1 MARNTRFG
9 DNHQGFQVE
18 TNTGSITYNQSQT
31 VGEIDRVCLRHLRCP
46 DSLKVKNRLKQSKDK
61 LLPESFEWIL
71 RDEKYETWRD
81 GDEVCLLWIKGGAGK
96 GKTMIAIGLV
106 EALSQ
111 FCKDKSGAITYFF
124 CQNADS
130 ELNTLEGM
138 MKGLILQ
145 LLHQQPA
152 LKECIRSRWNAAKNS
167 FDEDLT
173 SWRALWH
180 ILLEM
185 IDRCECSKLYLILDA
200 LDECRDGD
208 MDEFLKALVRNGL
221 HCPARVKWL
230 LTSRPL
236 DSAERALLA
245 GHEQIQLSLELESD
259 RLSGAVKAYITHK
272 VNELGHQQGYER
284 PLKNKLESQ
293 LQEQSEGTFLWV
305 SLVCKMLE
313 NVCPEE
319 SLAAIQNVPHGL
331 QPLYGQV
338 FRQLGCGRA
347 RQVQMCMRLLK
358 VMMLAYRPLTMEQLA
373 TIAALVDDEDAS
385 LGPLII
391 RCASFLKLRGQT
403 VEFVHQSARDF
414 LAGKDAQ
421 LGLDS
426 HGTFGHYEVALS
438 CLSCLSK
445 YLKVNLLNLRPDSDK
460 QTIKEL
466 KAGGGT
472 IVLATLEYAA
482 IFWGQHFRD
491 IVDVNAPSHTLDKD
505 PIIDFLRGKL
515 LEWLECLSV
524 LDRLPVGLTTL
535 QLLTNVFKDE
545 QSSLAFLS
553 DSYRFL
559 SWHFSTLDNWPAQIY
574 ACAVIWSPES
584 SVVRKQ
590 NLNRLPWLRSVA
602 GLRPT
607 WGSGPRT
614 FVLNINNPPSK
625 WTFSSDGKRLAAL
638 CLNYEPDYLQSIS
651 YLKSISI
658 SIWDVETGSMQR
670 EVSLESTNCIDQMG
684 FSQDNQRLIWIFK
697 QTNAVQSWDIT
708 DEDVQSTP
716 VEYPGFG
723 ETVALSST
731 SMQVASMVSGHGILI
746 WDIATGKVRARISL
760 SHSSYDQRLFFS
772 IDGKR
777 LVCDVSDREFHILD
791 TTTGRFQKKLTKPP
805 GFLHCSAH
813 SPDGSQMTYQS
824 QLDPTNPGWYD
835 TLIWDTISGRTSLIE
850 SEYYGEE
857 IESEYYGEE
866 IESEYYGED
875 STQCL
880 EFSPDGKK
888 IAYESRNHGTIKV
901 WDISTDKPH
910 EILSEDAQSSVHL
923 LAFLPGDQII
933 SLTWGSRVHLW
944 DMKTLSTKQK
954 DPSPTNLQDVAF
966 SQDGTRILCCD
977 RENFMIVDARTGVI
991 QKTIPAP
998 VGRDKIRCARFL
1010 PGDENIVLGLDD
1022 GVVIWEAASGTFQR
1036 QSDQSVYGIALSPNG
1051 KYLAVARRTKIR
1063 IWNIRTRALKKTLKG
1078 GFFRPRLAFSPDC
1091 KQIASGNDRD
1101 LIIWDISRS
1110 LGASKFFGDTI
1121 GSHIPCKSPK
1131 KIRFQD
1137 PLYWEVL
1144 KFSVDGQQVLSNCG
1158 AFNVN
1163 AICEETKHKGVRNGL
1178 LPYLYLRRT
1187 YSEDGWICYGR
1198 QAFIKLPWGME
1209 SSCQDTRDERI
1220 AIGFEKRG
1228 MLALDIDTT
1237 VLSEMLDS
1245 ATSIY
1250 DGDTWGVV
1258 LKDGLLV

>member
-9 DNHQGFQVE
+9 DNHQGLQVE
-18 TNTGSITYNQSQT
+18 TNTGSITYNQAQT
-31 VGEIDRVCLRHLRCP
+31 VEEIDRVCLRHLRCP
-46 DSLKVKNRLKQSKDK
+46 DSRLVKNRLKESKDK

-124 CQNADS
+124 CQNADR

-180 ILLEM
+180 IVLEL

-259 RLSGAVKAYITHK
+259 HLSSAVKAYITHK

-284 PLKNKLESQ
+284 SLKKKLESQ
-293 LQEQSEGTFLWV
+293 LQAKSEGTFLWV

-313 NVCPEE
+313 DVCPED
-319 SLAAIQNVPHGL
+319 SLAAIQDIPHGL

-347 RQVQMCMRLLK
+347 REVQMCMRLLK
-358 VMMLAYRPLTMEQLA
+358 AMMLAYRPLTMEELA

-391 RCASFLKLRGQT
+391 RCASFLRLRGQN

-426 HGTFGHYEVALS
+426 HGTFGHYEVVLN

-460 QTIKEL
+460 QTTKEL
-466 KAGGGT
+466 KAGGGG
-472 IVLATLEYAA
+472 IVLATVEYAA

-515 LEWLECLSV
+515 LEWLGCLSL
-524 LDRLPVGLTTL
+524 LDMLPVALTAL
-535 QLLTNVFKDE
+535 QLLTSVFKDE

-553 DSYRFL
+553 DAYRFL

-584 SVVRKQ
+584 SVVREQ
-590 NLNRLPWLRSVA
+590 NLDRLPWLRSVA
-602 GLRPT
+602 GLQPT
-607 WGSGPRT
+607 WGSRVRT
-614 FVLNINNPPSK
+614 FNLNNQGSK
-625 WTFSSDGKRLAAL
+625 STFSSDGKLLAVAPWK
-638 CLNYEPDYLQSIS
+638 PDLKRIESIC
-651 YLKSISI
+651 
-658 SIWDVETGSMQR
+658 IWNIETGIMQR
-670 EVSLESTNCIDQMG
+670 EVPVETTSYIHQMG
-684 FSQDNQRLIWIFK
+684 FSQDNQGLIWISK
-697 QTNAVQSWDIT
+697 QTNAVHLWEIT
-708 DEDVQSTP
+708 SEDVQSTP

-731 SMQVASMVSGHGILI
+731 SMQVASIVSGHGILI
-746 WDIATGKVRARISL
+746 WDIATGKVRTHISL
-760 SHSSYDQRLFFS
+760 SHSSYYQRLFFS

-777 LVCDVSDREFHILD
+777 LVCDYSDREIRIWD
-791 TTTGRFQKKLTKPP
+791 TTTGRPQKNLSKPP

-813 SPDGSQMTYQS
+813 SPDVSQMAYHPRHDWDKPKPLCS
-824 QLDPTNPGWYD
+824 DAV
-835 TLIWDTISGRTSLIE
+835 IWDTISGRTSVIE
-850 SEYYGEE
+850 AEPS
-857 IESEYYGEE
+857 S
-866 IESEYYGED
+866 SAVV
-875 STQCL
+875 
-880 EFSPDGKK
+880 FSPDGRKV
-888 IAYESRNHGTIKV
+888 ALRSRSNRNIMV
-901 WDISTDKPH
+901 WDVSTNKPH
-910 EILSEDAQSSVHL
+910 VIFSEDVQRFVEAW
-923 LAFLPGDQII
+923 AFLPGDQII
-933 SLTWGSRVHLW
+933 CLTSNGQLHQLN
-944 DMKTLSTKQK
+944 MNELSAKQK
-954 DPSPTNLQDVAF
+954 DPSPTNLRDVAF

-977 RENFMIVDARTGVI
+977 QEKFMIVDARTGVI
-991 QKTIPAP
+991 QKTLPAP
-998 VGRDKIRCARFL
+998 VGRGKINSARFL
-1010 PGDENIVLGLDD
+1010 PGDENIVLGLDG
-1022 GVVIWEAASGTFQR
+1022 GVMIWEAASGTSQWWQGGEYFR
-1036 QSDQSVYGIALSPNG
+1036 EIALSPNG
-1051 KYLAVARRTKIR
+1051 KYLAVACRNKIQ
-1063 IWNIRTRALKKTLKG
+1063 IWNIQTRALRKTLKANQTS
-1078 GFFRPRLAFSPDC
+1078 RRLVFSPDC
-1091 KQIASGNDRD
+1091 KQIAFGDFSN

-1131 KIRFQD
+1131 NISFQNAM
-1137 PLYWEVL
+1137 YWQAL
-1144 KFSVDGQQVLSNCG
+1144 KFSADGQQVLSNHG
-1158 AFNVN
+1158 AFNLN
-1163 AICEETKHKGVRNGL
+1163 AICEETKTKEVRNGL
-1178 LPYLYLRRT
+1178 LPYLYLRIDDIHSR
-1187 YSEDGWICYGR
+1187 DGWICYGG
-1198 QAFIKLPWGME
+1198 QAFIKLPWEMR

-1220 AIGFEKRG
+1220 VIGFKNRG

-1237 VLSEMLDS
+1237 VLSEML
-1245 ATSIY
+1245 A
-1250 DGDTWGVV
+1250 
-1258 LKDGLLV
+1258 